1 MRPRIQVELV
11 ARHKKYLEEQIQ
23 VLEPVLDVMKQ
34 AVQKSK
40 TWIEEDK
47 NENPSF
53 TYIEIHQELDSATLC
68 LLNAASSIINENK
81 DYIDVE
87 EYTPSLPQSTPQTTA
102 ADKRDPSES
111 KDQVTIQVQSTA
123 EIVSRLEQIETAI
136 SSLQDVSRLEQIETS
151 ISSLQDVSRLEQIE
165 TAISSLQDV
174 SRLEQI
180 ETAISSLQDVSR
192 LEQIETAIS
201 SLQDVSRLE
210 QIETAISS
218 LQDVSRLEQ
227 IETAISSL
235 QDVSRLEQIETAI
248 SSLQDVSRLEQIET
262 AISSLQDVSRLE
274 QIETAISSLQ
284 DANHKFTDDISEIKQ
299 WRDNFVTEQSDMG
312 VNIEQLT
319 KKQKQNFKNL
329 RKQMS
334 EQNNKVKEL
343 NKEIESL
350 KEKESMSNKTLEK
363 LSLDMK
369 EYENNLLKINKDV
382 QDHAD
387 KTDIITQE
395 MKRHSVKMSTLQEE
409 ISKNLR
415 NTSTQLEKHSVM
427 YTLLQQRLM
436 PKLIQIFNQNLKTRE
451 ERKTRVENI
460 EDTISKLSKDL
471 NLIESRVCN
480 RYACHLALADLTPVS
495 AGSIISTF
503 SKVREYNG
511 QHFNQTTGKFVSPH
525 DGLYLVCVTLHEWED
540 KEIRVGVMAGV
551 EWCTVIEVKCADTSA
566 AGSVVVDMKKGQEL
580 YFRVCKADQDA
591 TLSCYSSFTIVSL

>member
-1 MRPRIQVELV
+1 MRPRIQVELI
-11 ARHKKYLEEQIQ
+11 ARHKKYLEEQLQ

-34 AVQKSK
+34 AVQKSNS
-40 TWIEEDK
+40 WIEEDK
-47 NENPSF
+47 NEHPSF
-53 TYIEIHQELDSATLC
+53 TYIDVHQELDSATLS

-81 DYIDVE
+81 DYVDVD

-102 ADKRDPSES
+102 AEKRDLSES
-111 KDQVTIQVQSTA
+111 NHQVPRQSTA
-123 EIVSRLEQIETAI
+123 EIM
-136 SSLQDVSRLEQIETS
+136 
-151 ISSLQDVSRLEQIE
+151 SRLEQIE

-218 LQDVSRLEQ
+218 LQDVNDKS
-227 IETAISSL
+227 
-235 QDVSRLEQIETAI
+235 
-248 SSLQDVSRLEQIET
+248 
-262 AISSLQDVSRLE
+262 
-274 QIETAISSLQ
+274 
-284 DANHKFTDDISEIKQ
+284 TDDISEIKQ

-312 VNIEQLT
+312 VNIEQLN

-334 EQNNKVKEL
+334 EQDNKVKEL
-343 NKEIESL
+343 KKEIESL
-350 KEKESMSNKTLEK
+350 KEKESKSNNTLEK

-369 EYENNLLKINKDV
+369 EYENNLQKITKEMQV
-382 QDHAD
+382 HAD

-436 PKLIQIFNQNLKTRE
+436 PIDKLIQIFNQNLKTRE
-451 ERKTRVENI
+451 ERKTR
-460 EDTISKLSKDL
+460 
-471 NLIESRVCN
+471 
-480 RYACHLALADLTPVS
+480 
-495 AGSIISTF
+495 
-503 SKVREYNG
+503 EY
-511 QHFNQTTGKFVSPH
+511 V
-525 DGLYLVCVTLHEWED
+525 
-540 KEIRVGVMAGV
+540 
-551 EWCTVIEVKCADTSA
+551 
-566 AGSVVVDMKKGQEL
+566 
-580 YFRVCKADQDA
+580 
-591 TLSCYSSFTIVSL
+591 